1 MIKLSI
7 KSEQPIEPAKAT
19 EPIKMFERTV
29 RVDSSLSVAYFSLAI
44 GLLIGFCFG
53 ANYSTID
60 QDRKQDN
67 EQIFEPDKEEKKS
80 EANRVEA
87 AGSTFVFVYEFQT
100 KTADQELLVRDLRAW
115 CAIKKCDFR
124 QFDQDSK
131 DAEPYKVA
139 AEKAGLKSPLLAVVR
154 DKKIVR
160 VFDWPR
166 DRLALE
172 GLVK

>member
-1 MIKLSI
+1 MIKLSLD
-7 KSEQPIEPAKAT
+7 QPQPTQPRPTRPVET
-19 EPIKMFERTV
+19 TPINPERTGK
-29 RVDSSLSVAYFSLAI
+29 VDFFWYVAFSLAI
-44 GLLIGFCFG
+44 GLLIGYVAGSRLDSFE
-53 ANYSTID
+53 N
-60 QDRKQDN
+60 QKQD
-67 EQIFEPDKEEKKS
+67 EQIVEPDKSEKKS
-80 EANRVEA
+80 DASKVEA
-87 AGSTFVFVYEFQT
+87 AGSVFVFVYEFQT

-115 CAIKKCDFR
+115 SAIKKCEFR

-139 AEKAGLKSPLLAVVR
+139 AEKAGLKSPFLTVVR

-166 DRLALE
+166 DRQALE